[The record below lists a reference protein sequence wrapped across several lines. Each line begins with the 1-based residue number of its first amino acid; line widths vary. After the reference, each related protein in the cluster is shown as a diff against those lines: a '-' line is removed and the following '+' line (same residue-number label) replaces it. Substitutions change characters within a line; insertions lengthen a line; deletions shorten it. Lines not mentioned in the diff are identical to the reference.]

1 MLHAEQRAEGCA
13 GQRPGEVREIR
24 TGILLPAVSPI
35 SQRRPDYIKSFNP
48 GLRPKP
54 AVQVFS
60 RGGEGGR
67 EKNPSKIDDG
77 IQANIDDRWLSVALS
92 R

>member
-1 MLHAEQRAEGCA
+1 MLKIMLFCETVAVDSSFNLRWDAGRRPEEG
-13 GQRPGEVREIR
+13 REIR

-54 AVQVFS
+54 AVQVLS
-60 RGGEGGR
+60 RGLER
-67 EKNPSKIDDG
+67 E
-77 IQANIDDRWLSVALS
+77 R
-92 R
+92 RE